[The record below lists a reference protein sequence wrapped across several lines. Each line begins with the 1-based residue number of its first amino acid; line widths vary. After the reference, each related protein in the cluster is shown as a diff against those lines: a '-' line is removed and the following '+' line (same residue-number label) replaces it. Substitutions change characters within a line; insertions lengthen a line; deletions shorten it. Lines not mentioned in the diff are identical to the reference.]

1 MNKLYQAAGII
12 SSGLFLSL
20 SVRNAHLMI
29 AGRRRNCMYKAL
41 PLYMKRSYEAARS
54 FSDINRTFKEDQ
66 METKANIIRKYA
78 DATPETKVD
87 IICKYYPQIDGIINA
102 RIAAMKYIIWEEK
115 EKNRR
120 VDYGELGVRVQSGNG
135 YSDPTGNEASFRANL
150 ENAIRKCDFS
160 GDILEGIGDSE
171 KIIEEAYILKDMKE
185 IQHLYNL
192 QVDCLISEE
201 RNLYQK
207 YLNQEMTLT
216 DIASSCG
223 IEYHSAV
230 KKITKI
236 RKSVN
241 QEITEILEVTSCHV
255 GTK

>member
-1 MNKLYQAAGII
+1 
-12 SSGLFLSL
+12 
-20 SVRNAHLMI
+20 
-29 AGRRRNCMYKAL
+29 
-41 PLYMKRSYEAARS
+41 
-54 FSDINRTFKEDQ
+54 

-120 VDYGELGVRVQSGNG
+120 VDYGEWGVRVQSGNG

>member
-1 MNKLYQAAGII
+1 
-12 SSGLFLSL
+12 
-20 SVRNAHLMI
+20 
-29 AGRRRNCMYKAL
+29 
-41 PLYMKRSYEAARS
+41 
-54 FSDINRTFKEDQ
+54 
-66 METKANIIRKYA
+66 METKATIIRNYA
-78 DATPETKVD
+78 EATPETKVD

-135 YSDPTGNEASFRANL
+135 YSDPTGNEAFFRANL
-150 ENAIRKCDFS
+150 ESAIRKCDFS
-160 GDILEGIGDSE
+160 GDFLEGIENSE
-171 KIIEEAYILKDMKE
+171 KNIEEAYVLKD
-185 IQHLYNL
+185 
-192 QVDCLISEE
+192 
-201 RNLYQK
+201 
-207 YLNQEMTLT
+207 LNLT

-236 RKSVN
+236 RKFVK
-241 QEITEILEVTSCHV
+241 QEVTEILEVTSCHV

>member
-1 MNKLYQAAGII
+1 
-12 SSGLFLSL
+12 
-20 SVRNAHLMI
+20 
-29 AGRRRNCMYKAL
+29 
-41 PLYMKRSYEAARS
+41 
-54 FSDINRTFKEDQ
+54 

-150 ENAIRKCDFS
+150 ESAIRKCDFS
-160 GDILEGIGDSE
+160 GDILEGIDNSE

-185 IQHLYNL
+185 IQHLY
-192 QVDCLISEE
+192 E
-201 RNLYQK
+201 RKRQIMRQSLNSTPPVMGGAASGIRPED
-207 YLNQEMTLT
+207 YLTM
-216 DIASSCG
+216 A
-223 IEYHSAV
+223 
-230 KKITKI
+230 
-236 RKSVN
+236 
-241 QEITEILEVTSCHV
+241 
-255 GTK
+255 

>member
-1 MNKLYQAAGII
+1 
-12 SSGLFLSL
+12 
-20 SVRNAHLMI
+20 
-29 AGRRRNCMYKAL
+29 
-41 PLYMKRSYEAARS
+41 
-54 FSDINRTFKEDQ
+54 

-102 RIAAMKYIIWEEK
+102 RIAAMKYIIWKEK

-120 VDYGELGVRVQSGNG
+120 VDYVELGIRVQFGNS
-135 YSDPTGNEASFRANL
+135 YNDLTCNEASFRANL
-150 ENAIRKCDFS
+150 ESTIRKYDFS
-160 GDILEGIGDSE
+160 GDILEGIENSE
-171 KIIEEAYILKDMKE
+171 KIIEEAYVLKDMKE
-185 IQHLYNL
+185 IQHLYEL
-192 QVDCLISEE
+192 QVDCLMSEE
-201 RNLYQK
+201 RNLFQK
-207 YLNQEMTLT
+207 YLNQEMNLT

-223 IEYHSAV
+223 IEYHSAA

-236 RKSVN
+236 RKSVK